1 MIPRTIACL
10 IAVAAAAFPA
20 TRAGMLVST
29 DWLAQRLNDPKVVV
43 LHVARDRAI
52 YDKGHIPGARFL
64 PYNELL
70 TTQDGVSNELPAVEK
85 LEAVFERAGVSDDSR
100 VILYADDQV
109 LPATRCYF
117 TLDYLGHGD
126 SAALL
131 DGGIQKWRAEG
142 RPLST
147 DTPAPAAGS
156 FTPRPRPQ
164 VVAKLQD
171 VKEISAGGDAA
182 RTTLVDARPQAD
194 FAGANPPGGHIPRA
208 VNVTWGFAQ
217 VSQQNSALK
226 PEAELRKLY
235 ESAGVK
241 PGQPA
246 VAYCNSGVQASHS
259 YFTLKY
265 LGYDV
270 KLFDGSLNEWVAAK
284 GTLVK

>member
-1 MIPRTIACL
+1 MIPRTLACL
-10 IAVAAAAFPA
+10 IGLSAAAFPA
-20 TRAGMLVST
+20 TRAEMLVST
-29 DWLAQRLNDPKVVV
+29 DWLAQRLNDPNVVV
-43 LHVARDRAI
+43 LHVARDRAV

-70 TTQDGVSNELPAVEK
+70 ISEGGVSNELPAVEK

-126 SAALL
+126 RAALL
-131 DGGIQKWRAEG
+131 DGGIQKWRAEE
-142 RPLST
+142 RPVST
-147 DTPAPAAGS
+147 DAVTPATGGS
-156 FTPRPRPQ
+156 TPRPRPE
-164 VVAKLQD
+164 VVAKLQE
-171 VKEISAGGDAA
+171 VKGISAGGNAA
-182 RTTLVDARPQAD
+182 KSTLVDARPQAD
-194 FAGANPPGGHIPRA
+194 FAGANPPGGHIPGA

-217 VSQQNSALK
+217 LSQQNSALK

-235 ESAGVK
+235 EDAGVK

-246 VAYCNSGVQASHS
+246 VAYCNSGVQASHT
-259 YFTLKY
+259 YFTLRY

-270 KLFDGSLNEWVAAK
+270 KLFDGSLN
-284 GTLVK
+284 